1 MSLNVILVQYL
12 LSLVY
17 FYMVRVNL
25 LDLYLR
31 VLFMLL
37 KQNLIKQ
44 IIFYLQM
51 FSTRFKL
58 DFNFFIC
65 HKKTNKV

>member
-1 MSLNVILVQYL
+1 MSPNVILVQYL

-31 VLFMLL
+31 VFI
-37 KQNLIKQ
+37 KQNSIKQ
-44 IIFYLQM
+44 IIFYLQI

-65 HKKTNKV
+65 HKETNNV